1 MSDMPMFCEVCNF
14 SFDFI
19 SDFMY
24 HSRFKCCRSCA
35 MMWAE
40 HSQEKWSQ
48 GWRPSR
54 TEIDKYKNDRLALA
68 LHAKRMK
75 YDIRKD

>member
-1 MSDMPMFCEVCNF
+1 
-14 SFDFI
+14 
-19 SDFMY
+19 
-24 HSRFKCCRSCA
+24 